1 MRKIFMKIKN
11 RIRRFLNPTF
21 EEGLRQYGIGEDMRC
36 SSEELE
42 KLKQKLADYEKR
54 LEK

>member
-1 MRKIFMKIKN
+1 MRKIFIKMKD
-11 RIRRFLNPTF
+11 RIRRFFHPTF
-21 EEGLRQYGIGEDMRC
+21 EEGLRQYGIGENMRC

-42 KLKQKLADYEKR
+42 ILKKKLEEYEKR